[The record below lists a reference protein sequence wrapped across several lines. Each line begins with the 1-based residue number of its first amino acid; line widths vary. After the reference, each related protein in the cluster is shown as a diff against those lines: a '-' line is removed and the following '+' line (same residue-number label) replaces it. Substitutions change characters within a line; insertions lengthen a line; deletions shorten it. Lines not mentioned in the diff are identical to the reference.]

1 MNILLALSLILFLPL
16 TVHANIT
23 VSWQWASTNHIQED
37 GFELERSPAGC
48 AQWELIAINP
58 PGIMS
63 VQDND
68 IPGNCY
74 RARAFAQG
82 QYYPYSNIGI
92 VPALA
97 PTCNA
102 LGLNNFVGCYYN
114 NIDFTGLVL
123 TRPDQAIDFDWGS
136 GSPDASIGPDTF
148 SVRWEGDFDFAE
160 TGTYR
165 FTASTDD
172 GMRVYLDGA
181 QIIDSWID
189 QAPTIYTVDRS
200 IAAGRHRVMADYYE
214 NGGSAVA
221 RLSWA
226 LLQTSPPPPP
236 SDTTPPTVSIASPS
250 DGSTVAR
257 RSTVTIRATFSS
269 DTVSTRYLVNGTL
282 LPCAAL
288 ATSCDW
294 GVPNPPNKNYTI
306 KVEARDQAGNVA
318 GPQITVR
325 SGK

>member
-1 MNILLALSLILFLPL
+1 MNILLALFLILSLPL
-16 TVHANIT
+16 IAHSAIT
-23 VSWQWASTNHIQED
+23 VSWQWASTIHIQED

-68 IPGNCY
+68 VPGNCY

-97 PTCNA
+97 PTCSA
-102 LGLNNFVGCYYN
+102 SGLNNFVGCYYN

-123 TRPDQAIDFDWGS
+123 TRTDQAINFDWGT
-136 GSPDASIGPDTF
+136 GSPDATIGPDTF

-165 FTASTDD
+165 FTVSTDD
-172 GMRVYLDGA
+172 GMRVYLDGT
-181 QIIDSWID
+181 QIIDSWRD
-189 QAPTIYTVDRS
+189 QAPTTYTADRL
-200 IAAGRHRVMADYYE
+200 IAAGRHRIMVDYYE
-214 NGGSAVA
+214 NGVGAVA
-221 RLSWA
+221 KASWA
-226 LLQTSPPPPP
+226 LLSTTP

-250 DGSTVAR
+250 DGATVAR
-257 RSTVTIRATFSS
+257 RSTVTIRSTFSDNVGVTS
-269 DTVSTRYLVNGTL
+269 VRYLVNGSP

-294 GVPNPPNKNYTI
+294 IVPNPPNKNYTI
-306 KVEARDQAGNVA
+306 GVEAQDQAGNIT

-325 SGK
+325 SSK